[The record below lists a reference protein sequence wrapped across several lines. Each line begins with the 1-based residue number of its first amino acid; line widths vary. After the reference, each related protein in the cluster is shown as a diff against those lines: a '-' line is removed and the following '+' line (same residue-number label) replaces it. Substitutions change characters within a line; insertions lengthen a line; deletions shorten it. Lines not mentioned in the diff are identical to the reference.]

1 MSSVK
6 LTRGLEILFA
16 SWPTKG
22 NKFTP
27 CCIDVFLALDQAWT
41 FCRLC
46 SLEVPLMGSC
56 WSRQALDRIPWA
68 FGFWPQA
75 PETRLFLLQVSFSAL
90 LHSMWLALV
99 AKNRRQEARE
109 NQSISK
115 RQALTMPRL
124 LYNARGTMPLL
135 GMDLASVDWT
145 VARRRRQCL
154 QQQNTWAGGAWGD
167 AEGITTTAATA
178 TAAAVISSYCYY
190 YSSNCY

>member
-1 MSSVK
+1 
-6 LTRGLEILFA
+6 
-16 SWPTKG
+16 
-22 NKFTP
+22 
-27 CCIDVFLALDQAWT
+27 
-41 FCRLC
+41 
-46 SLEVPLMGSC
+46 MGSC

-115 RQALTMPRL
+115 RQALMVPRL

-135 GMDLASVDWT
+135 GMDLASVD
-145 VARRRRQCL
+145 
-154 QQQNTWAGGAWGD
+154 
-167 AEGITTTAATA
+167 
-178 TAAAVISSYCYY
+178 
-190 YSSNCY
+190 